1 LQATPLLAINKEIEA
16 MKKTT
21 IPCTVERAAL
31 APIVAS
37 LHKATKDAKD
47 AWRRMVALETSA
59 GHLWLRVSGEN
70 GRVEIPVPCKAGATF
85 KATVDCSM
93 LHRALRSRFSG
104 ATTLELQVTDAA
116 LLIFDAAWAPSQRG
130 FPERLQTRI
139 VSPSRLTDA
148 KAVGTVAAQAL
159 RFAATSIAHARS
171 QDETRPHITGLQ
183 VRCDKAGLRLIAT
196 DGHRLAVAPVPIAWT
211 RIAYV
216 DLCLPSDAADMLALL
231 PSEGDVTVYVSER
244 GMEIEQPK
252 AFYLD
257 AVGSPEGLFNCEQ
270 VIPRDGIPITL
281 NHISLST
288 LKREV
293 AKCGDYTDLLATNNG
308 LFIER
313 DGGYISIESGPEHLP
328 ARPMHVRICTRYL
341 IEALEHC
348 HLSATLEISDCD
360 SDLNPITIRDP
371 NTQRC
376 EVIMPI
382 RR

>member
-1 LQATPLLAINKEIEA
+1 

-21 IPCTVERAAL
+21 TKVPCTVKHSDL
-31 APIVAS
+31 APIVAR
-37 LHKATKDAKD
+37 LHKVTKDAKD
-47 AWRRMVALETSA
+47 AWRRMIALETSLDA
-59 GHLWLRVSGEN
+59 HLWLRDAHLWLRASGEH
-70 GRVEIPVPCKAGATF
+70 GRVEIPVPCKASATF

-104 ATTLELQVTDAA
+104 AADLELQLTDAA

-171 QDETRPHITGLQ
+171 QDETRPHMTGLQ
-183 VRCDKAGLRLIAT
+183 VRCDKTGMRFIAT
-196 DGHRLAVAPVPIAWT
+196 DGHRLAVAPLAIAWT
-211 RIAYV
+211 QITDV
-216 DLCLPSDAADMLALL
+216 DLCLPGDAADMLALL
-231 PSEGDVTVYVSER
+231 PREGDVTVYVSDR
-244 GMEIEQPK
+244 GMEVEQPK

-257 AVGSPEGLFNCEQ
+257 AVGNPDGLFHCEQ
-270 VIPRDGIPITL
+270 VIPHDGIPIAL
-281 NHISLST
+281 DRISLST

-293 AKCGDYTDLLATNNG
+293 AKCGDCTDLLVTNNG

-313 DGGYISIESGPEHLP
+313 GSQIAITHCDSQITITHGALCVCIH
-328 ARPMHVRICTRYL
+328 TRYL
-341 IEALEHC
+341 AEALEHY
-348 HLSATLEISDCD
+348 HLSATLEISDCN
-360 SDLNPITIRDP
+360 SDLNPIAIRDP

-376 EVIMPI
+376 EVIMPV

>member
-1 LQATPLLAINKEIEA
+1 
-16 MKKTT
+16 MKKNTIE
-21 IPCTVERAAL
+21 IPCTVERAKL
-31 APIVAS
+31 APVVAS
-37 LHKATKDAKD
+37 LHKVTKDAKD

-59 GHLWLRVSGEN
+59 GHLWLRASGEN

-85 KATVDCSM
+85 KVTVDCSM

-104 ATTLELQVTDAA
+104 AADLELQITDAA
-116 LLIFDAAWAPSQRG
+116 LLIFDAAWSPSQRS

-171 QDETRPHITGLQ
+171 QDETRPHMTGFQ
-183 VRCDKAGLRLIAT
+183 VRCNKAGMRLIAT
-196 DGHRLAVAPVPIAWT
+196 DGHRLAVAPLAIAWT
-211 RIAYV
+211 QIQDV
-216 DLCLPSDAADMLALL
+216 DLCLPADAADMLALL
-231 PSEGDVTVYVSER
+231 PSEGNVTVYVSDR
-244 GMEIEQPK
+244 GMEVEQPK

-257 AVGSPEGLFNCEQ
+257 AVGRPEGLFNCEQ
-270 VIPRDGIPITL
+270 VIPRDGISIAL
-281 NHISLST
+281 DHIDLST

-293 AKCGDYTDLLATNNG
+293 AKGGGDCTDLLATNNG

-313 DGGYISIESGPEHLP
+313 GETQIAITRGALP
-328 ARPMHVRICTRYL
+328 CRPMHVRICTRYL

-360 SDLNPITIRDP
+360 SDINPIAIRDP

-376 EVIMPI
+376 EVIMPV
-382 RR
+382 RK

>member
-1 LQATPLLAINKEIEA
+1 MLRKNTNE
-16 MKKTT
+16 T
-21 IPCTVERAAL
+21 PCTVERAAL
-31 APIVAS
+31 APVVAS
-37 LHKATKDAKD
+37 LYKATKDAKD

-59 GHLWLRVSGEN
+59 GHLWLRASGED

-85 KATVDCSM
+85 KATVDCGM

-116 LLIFDAAWAPSQRG
+116 LLIFDAAWAPSQRS

-139 VSPSRLTDA
+139 VSPSRPTDA

-171 QDETRPHITGLQ
+171 QDETRLHMTGFQ
-183 VRCDKAGLRLIAT
+183 IRCDKAGMRLIAT
-196 DGHRLAVAPVPIAWT
+196 DGHRLAVVPLAVAWT
-211 RIAYV
+211 RIQDV
-216 DLCLPSDAADMLALL
+216 DLCLPGDAADLLALL
-231 PSEGDVTVYVSER
+231 PSEGNVTVYVSER

-257 AVGSPEGLFNCEQ
+257 AAGHPDGLFHCEQ

-281 NHISLST
+281 NHIGLST

-293 AKCGDYTDLLATNNG
+293 AKGGSDCTDLLVTNNG

-313 DGGYISIESGPEHLP
+313 GIHVAIECSPKHLP
-328 ARPMHVRICTRYL
+328 ARPMRVRINTRYL
-341 IEALEHC
+341 TEALEHC

-360 SDLNPITIRDP
+360 SDLNPIAIRDP

-376 EVIMPI
+376 EVIMPV
-382 RR
+382 RK